1 MIVGRLAR
9 LLEIIEF
16 DPEDF
21 SSTISDGLD
30 KPQKMEFMSS
40 SHTPYILNRLSTS
53 LNADDENGGEG
64 EGGSPIFL
72 FYKVFEVSVLMF

>member
-1 MIVGRLAR
+1 MRKLLIVVGRLAR
-9 LLEIIEF
+9 LLEIMEF

-40 SHTPYILNRLSTS
+40 SHMPYILNRLSTS
-53 LNADDENGGEG
+53 INADDEHEEEG
-64 EGGSPIFL
+64 EG
-72 FYKVFEVSVLMF
+72 VSLYA